1 MTGYGRPDRSSLSG
15 RRRGPLPPVRLGIL
29 FALFLA
35 LLVYQRDYLLLV
47 VAGLGLILYGF
58 LARRRK

>member
-1 MTGYGRPDRSSLSG
+1 M
-15 RRRGPLPPVRLGIL
+15 PPVRLGIL